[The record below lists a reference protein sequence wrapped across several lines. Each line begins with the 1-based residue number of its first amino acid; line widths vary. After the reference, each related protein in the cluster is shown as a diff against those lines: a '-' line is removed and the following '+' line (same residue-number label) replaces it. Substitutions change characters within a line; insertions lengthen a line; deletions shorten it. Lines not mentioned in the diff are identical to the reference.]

1 MKNKENTKMKE
12 SQNVEMEGGLIDT
25 ALHLNMPS
33 PTAAIF
39 YMDFTQ
45 TEDQMETS
53 SEDFPMSRLDL
64 KMFTRHVQAE
74 QFRVSADMTEEQLN
88 DMLAYHNIN
97 GIEALYPTL
106 CDEMRLGIEKRLY
119 QKYVELGIANAES
132 KKSNWLKWIEK
143 MFKTSLPS
151 YSESIA
157 SRLLVLSNRI
167 GADGHLGQANF
178 AIVSRLMLTEIEND
192 PRYVF
197 AKSRDSM
204 STTGYTLVG
213 HLPNIEIYVSNLDQ
227 WDSEQ
232 IVIGRTPREKEPG
245 VYYCEYENEFIKVT
259 DEMSIHSGSP
269 RTRVVRDHKCLLV
282 SRHAIVGVGNNPS
295 VFYYAEN
302 LRIGKKPWW
311 RKLFKL

>member
-12 SQNVEMEGGLIDT
+12 SQNAEMAGGLIDT
-25 ALHLNMPS
+25 ALRITMTS
-33 PTAAIF
+33 PIGTIF
-39 YMDFTQ
+39 YMDFMQ
-45 TEDQMETS
+45 TEDQTETG
-53 SEDFPMSRLDL
+53 SEAFPMSSLDL
-64 KMFTRHVQAE
+64 KIFPRHVNAE
-74 QFRVSADMTEEQLN
+74 EFRVSAGMTDEQLN
-88 DMLAYHNIN
+88 DMLTYHNIN
-97 GIEALYPTL
+97 GIESLYSTL
-106 CDEMRLGIEKRLY
+106 CNEMRLGIEKRLY
-119 QKYVELGIANAES
+119 QKYVELGIVNAES

-167 GADGHLGQANF
+167 GTDARMGQANF
-178 AIVSRLMLTEIEND
+178 AIVSRLMLTEIQND

-197 AKSRDSM
+197 AKSGDPIS
-204 STTGYTLVG
+204 STAYTLVG
-213 HLPNIEIYVSNLDQ
+213 HLPNMAIYVSNIDQ